1 MVVEKKVPVVM
12 VEKDQARIYQ
22 LEDDLRFDTGSGVLS
37 RKDTCVK
44 LTSMPAKL
52 LPGFLEAEKR
62 RLSVNEIIEL
72 LWSGDAVDI
81 ARVYTIIKRLRKDL
95 ITISDWKIMNENGSY
110 QLKIPIPSKNRAIIG
125 VLEYSLTKPDKCVF
139 CAMSDFVRL
148 FIGWFLFF
156 SCNFVSTS

>member
-52 LPGFLEAEKR
+52 LQGFLEAEKR

-110 QLKIPIPSKNRAIIG
+110 QLKNPHSI
-125 VLEYSLTKPDKCVF
+125 EE
-139 CAMSDFVRL
+139 
-148 FIGWFLFF
+148 
-156 SCNFVSTS
+156 

>member
-1 MVVEKKVPVVM
+1 M